1 MEIFRE
7 TKPLLYSN
15 NKIYD
20 YVIKIDNYEAILG
33 NEIRN
38 FEKLNENQF
47 KIKIGSMPN
56 ICLELVEDNINS
68 CVKLISNDSNLN
80 FKILISINSIDE
92 NSSVVNVKFDGKFS
106 SMIEMMIKNPLE
118 KFIDSLRNKIEDL
131 KF

>member
-1 MEIFRE
+1 MEIIRD
-7 TKPLLYSN
+7 TKPLLYSSN
-15 NKIYD
+15 EIYD

-68 CVKLISNDSNLN
+68 SVKLISNDSNLN

>member
-1 MEIFRE
+1 MEIIRE
-7 TKPLLYSN
+7 TKPLLYSIN
-15 NKIYD
+15 EIYD

-56 ICLELVEDNINS
+56 ICLELVEVNINS

>member
-1 MEIFRE
+1 MEIIRE
-7 TKPLLYSN
+7 TKPLLYSSN
-15 NKIYD
+15 EIYD

-38 FEKLNENQF
+38 FEMLNENQF

-56 ICLELVEDNINS
+56 ICLKLVEDEVNC
-68 CVKLISNDSNLN
+68 CVKLISNDSSLN

-92 NSSVVNVKFDGKFS
+92 KSSVVNVKFYGTFS

>member
-1 MEIFRE
+1 MEIIRE
-7 TKPLLYSN
+7 TKPLLYSVGE
-15 NKIYD
+15 IYE

>member
-1 MEIFRE
+1 VEIIRE
-7 TKPLLYSN
+7 TKPLLYSSN
-15 NKIYD
+15 EIYD

-38 FEKLNENQF
+38 FEKLNENKF

-56 ICLELVEDNINS
+56 ISLELVEDNVNS
-68 CVKLISNDSNLN
+68 CVKLISNDNNLN

-92 NSSVVNVKFDGKFS
+92 KSSVVNVKFDGKFS

>member
-7 TKPLLYSN
+7 TKPLLYSS

-38 FEKLNENQF
+38 FEMLNENQF

-56 ICLELVEDNINS
+56 ICLKLVEDEVNC

-92 NSSVVNVKFDGKFS
+92 KSSVVNVKFYGTFS

-118 KFIDSLRNKIEDL
+118 KFIESLRNKIEDL

>member
-1 MEIFRE
+1 MEIIRE
-7 TKPLLYSN
+7 TKPLLYSSN
-15 NKIYD
+15 EIYD

-38 FEKLNENQF
+38 FEKLNKNQF

-68 CVKLISNDSNLN
+68 CVKLISNDNNLN

>member
-1 MEIFRE
+1 MEIIRE
-7 TKPLLYSN
+7 TKPLLYSSN
-15 NKIYD
+15 EIYD

-33 NEIRN
+33 SEIRN

-80 FKILISINSIDE
+80 FEILMSINSIDDK
-92 NSSVVNVKFDGKFS
+92 SSVVNVKFDGKFS

>member
-1 MEIFRE
+1 MEIIRE
-7 TKPLLYSN
+7 TKPLLYSTN
-15 NKIYD
+15 EIYD
-20 YVIKIDNYEAILG
+20 YVIKIDNYKAILG
-33 NEIRN
+33 DEIRN

-92 NSSVVNVKFDGKFS
+92 NSSVINVKFDGKFS

>member
-1 MEIFRE
+1 MEIIRE
-7 TKPLLYSN
+7 TKPLLYSSN
-15 NKIYD
+15 EIYD

-33 NEIRN
+33 DEIRN

-68 CVKLISNDSNLN
+68 CVKLISNDGNLN

-92 NSSVVNVKFDGKFS
+92 KSSVVNVKFDGKFS

>member
-1 MEIFRE
+1 MEIIRE
-7 TKPLLYSN
+7 TKPLLYSSN
-15 NKIYD
+15 EIYD

-56 ICLELVEDNINS
+56 ICLELVEDNVNS
-68 CVKLISNDSNLN
+68 CVNLISNDSNLN

-92 NSSVVNVKFDGKFS
+92 NSSLVNVKFDGKFS

>member
-1 MEIFRE
+1 MEIIRE
-7 TKPLLYSN
+7 TKPLFYSSN
-15 NKIYD
+15 EIYD

-56 ICLELVEDNINS
+56 ICLELVEVNINS

>member
-1 MEIFRE
+1 MEIIRE
-7 TKPLLYSN
+7 TKPLLYSSN
-15 NKIYD
+15 EIYD

-68 CVKLISNDSNLN
+68 SVKLISNDSNLN

>member
-1 MEIFRE
+1 MEIIRE
-7 TKPLLYSN
+7 TKTLLYSSDE
-15 NKIYD
+15 IYD

-56 ICLELVEDNINS
+56 ICLELAEDNINS

-118 KFIDSLRNKIEDL
+118 KFIDSLKNKIEDL

>member
-1 MEIFRE
+1 MEIIRE
-7 TKPLLYSN
+7 TKPLLYSS

-56 ICLELVEDNINS
+56 ICLELVEDKVNC

-92 NSSVVNVKFDGKFS
+92 KFSAVNVKFDGTFS

>member
-1 MEIFRE
+1 MEIIRE
-7 TKPLLYSN
+7 TKPLLYPSN
-15 NKIYD
+15 EIYE
-20 YVIKIDNYEAILG
+20 YIIKIDNYEAILG
-33 NEIRN
+33 SEIRN

-56 ICLELVEDNINS
+56 IYLELVEDNINS

-92 NSSVVNVKFDGKFS
+92 KSSLVNVKFDGKFS

>member
-1 MEIFRE
+1 MEIIRE
-7 TKPLLYSN
+7 TKPLLYSIN
-15 NKIYD
+15 EIYD

-56 ICLELVEDNINS
+56 ICLELVEDNVNS

>member
-1 MEIFRE
+1 MEIIRE
-7 TKPLLYSN
+7 TKPLLYSSN
-15 NKIYD
+15 EIYD

-38 FEKLNENQF
+38 FEKLTENQF

-56 ICLELVEDNINS
+56 ICLELVEDKVNC

-92 NSSVVNVKFDGKFS
+92 KSSAVNVKFDGTFS
-106 SMIEMMIKNPLE
+106 SMIEMMLKNPLE

>member
-1 MEIFRE
+1 MEIIRE
-7 TKPLLYSN
+7 TKPLSYSSN
-15 NKIYD
+15 EIYD
-20 YVIKIDNYEAILG
+20 YVIKIDNYKAILG

>member
-7 TKPLLYSN
+7 TKPLLYSS

-56 ICLELVEDNINS
+56 ICLELVEDNVNS

-92 NSSVVNVKFDGKFS
+92 KSSVVNVKFYGTFS

-118 KFIDSLRNKIEDL
+118 KFIESLRNKIEDL

>member
-1 MEIFRE
+1 MEIIRE
-7 TKPLLYSN
+7 TKPLFYSSN
-15 NKIYD
+15 EIYD

-56 ICLELVEDNINS
+56 ICLKLVEDEVNC

-118 KFIDSLRNKIEDL
+118 KFIDSLRNKIEEL

>member
-1 MEIFRE
+1 MEIIRE
-7 TKPLLYSN
+7 TKPLLYSSN
-15 NKIYD
+15 EIYD

-68 CVKLISNDSNLN
+68 SVKLISNDSNLN
-80 FKILISINSIDE
+80 FEILISINSIDE

>member
-1 MEIFRE
+1 MEIIRE
-7 TKPLLYSN
+7 TKPLLYSSN
-15 NKIYD
+15 EIYD

-56 ICLELVEDNINS
+56 IYLELVEDNVNP

-92 NSSVVNVKFDGKFS
+92 KSSVVNVKFDGKFS

>member
-1 MEIFRE
+1 MEIIRE
-7 TKPLLYSN
+7 TKPLLYSCN
-15 NKIYD
+15 EIYD

-56 ICLELVEDNINS
+56 ICLKLVEDEVNC

-92 NSSVVNVKFDGKFS
+92 KSSVVNVKFDGKFS

>member
-1 MEIFRE
+1 MEIIRE
-7 TKPLLYSN
+7 TKPLLYSSN
-15 NKIYD
+15 EIYD

-56 ICLELVEDNINS
+56 ICLELVEDNVNS
-68 CVKLISNDSNLN
+68 CVNLISNDSNLN

>member
-1 MEIFRE
+1 MEIIRE
-7 TKPLLYSN
+7 TKPLFYSS

-33 NEIRN
+33 DEIRN

-68 CVKLISNDSNLN
+68 CVKLISNDNNLN

-92 NSSVVNVKFDGKFS
+92 NFSVVNVKFDGKFS

>member
-1 MEIFRE
+1 MEIIRE
-7 TKPLLYSN
+7 TKPLLYSS

-56 ICLELVEDNINS
+56 ICLELVEDNVNS

-80 FKILISINSIDE
+80 FKILISINSVDKK
-92 NSSVVNVKFDGKFS
+92 SSVVNVKFDGKFS

>member
-1 MEIFRE
+1 MEIIRE
-7 TKPLLYSN
+7 TKPLLYSSN
-15 NKIYD
+15 EIYD

-47 KIKIGSMPN
+47 KIKIGGMPN

-92 NSSVVNVKFDGKFS
+92 KSSVVNVKFDGKFS

>member
-1 MEIFRE
+1 MEIIRE
-7 TKPLLYSN
+7 TKPLLYSSN
-15 NKIYD
+15 EIYD
-20 YVIKIDNYEAILG
+20 YVIKIDNYEAILD
-33 NEIRN
+33 NEIKN

-56 ICLELVEDNINS
+56 ICLELVEDNFNS

-92 NSSVVNVKFDGKFS
+92 KSSVVNVKFDGTFS

>member
-1 MEIFRE
+1 MEIIRE
-7 TKPLLYSN
+7 TKPLLYSS

-92 NSSVVNVKFDGKFS
+92 NSSVINVKFDGKFS

>member
-1 MEIFRE
+1 MEIIRE
-7 TKPLLYSN
+7 TKPLLYSSN
-15 NKIYD
+15 EIYD

-38 FEKLNENQF
+38 FEKLSENQF

>member
-1 MEIFRE
+1 MEIIRE
-7 TKPLLYSN
+7 TKTLLYSSDE
-15 NKIYD
+15 IYD

-68 CVKLISNDSNLN
+68 SVKLISNDSNLN
-80 FKILISINSIDE
+80 FEILISINSIDE

>member
-1 MEIFRE
+1 MEIIRE
-7 TKPLLYSN
+7 TKPLFYSSN
-15 NKIYD
+15 EIYD

-56 ICLELVEDNINS
+56 ICLELVEVNINS

-118 KFIDSLRNKIEDL
+118 KFIDSLRNKIDI
-131 KF
+131 

>member
-1 MEIFRE
+1 MEIIRE

>member
-1 MEIFRE
+1 MEIIRE
-7 TKPLLYSN
+7 TKPLLYSSN
-15 NKIYD
+15 EVYD

-33 NEIRN
+33 NEIKN

-68 CVKLISNDSNLN
+68 CVKLISNDNNLN

-92 NSSVVNVKFDGKFS
+92 NSSVVNVKFDGTFS

>member
-7 TKPLLYSN
+7 TKPLLYSS

-56 ICLELVEDNINS
+56 ICLKLVEDEVNC

-92 NSSVVNVKFDGKFS
+92 KSSVVNVKFYGTFS

-118 KFIDSLRNKIEDL
+118 KFIESLRNKIEDL

>member
-56 ICLELVEDNINS
+56 ICLELAEDNINS

-92 NSSVVNVKFDGKFS
+92 KSSVVNVKFYGTFS

-118 KFIDSLRNKIEDL
+118 KFIESLRNKIEDL